1 MGLERLIN
9 RKPNKTSLIKRAF
22 AYGID
27 WYLGSVLA
35 SIPLILIYYMMHNSA
50 KNIPNQLSL
59 FHGPLVIV
67 VALLCFTVTFL
78 YYVMIPVHYHGATL
92 GKRIVH
98 LKIVNDDYTE
108 ISLKKLIIRQVVLM
122 MFVEGS
128 VYASTATFH
137 QLLRIY
143 FGTSLINIYT
153 TAGLVIT
160 VASVVLMLFTKSH
173 QSLHDLLCHTLVVDT
188 GSQEYKNE
196 MIDLSKK
203 LKKQKHSQAIC

>member
-1 MGLERLIN
+1 MKYLERLIN

-35 SIPLILIYYMMHNSA
+35 SIPLILTYYMMHNNA

-59 FHGPLVIV
+59 FHGPLVIA

-122 MFVEGS
+122 MLVEGS
-128 VYASTATFH
+128 VYATTATFH

-143 FGTSLINIYT
+143 FDTSLINIYT
-153 TAGLVIT
+153 TAGLIIT
-160 VASVVLMLFTKSH
+160 VASVVLMLITKSH

-188 GSQEYKNE
+188 GSPDYQNE

-203 LKKQKHSQAIC
+203 MKKKHAQAA